1 MALVM
6 LFYYKEK
13 VTFVRS
19 DIALCLGLR
28 EKKQQKCDEKHKNG
42 GKYNDIVI

>member
-13 VTFVRS
+13 VTFGRS
-19 DIALCLGLR
+19 GIVLCLVFR
-28 EKKQQKCDEKHKNG
+28 EKGSESVVKSTEMVENTT
-42 GKYNDIVI
+42 I

>member
-13 VTFVRS
+13 VTFGRS
-19 DIALCLGLR
+19 GIVLCLVFR
-28 EKKQQKCDEKHKNG
+28 EKGSESVVKSTEMVENTT
-42 GKYNDIVI
+42 IL